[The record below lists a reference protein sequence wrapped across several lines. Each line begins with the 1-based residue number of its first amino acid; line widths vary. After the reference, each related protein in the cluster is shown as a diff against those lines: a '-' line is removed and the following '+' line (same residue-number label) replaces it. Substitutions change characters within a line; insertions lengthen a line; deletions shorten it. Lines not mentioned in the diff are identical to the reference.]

1 MNRRNAL
8 KRTGILTGA
17 AILTPTLLTIMQ
29 SCQAEDR
36 LEWQPLF
43 LDQDEAKFIAT
54 FVDTILPRTKTPGAL
69 DVKVDMFIDRLV
81 AETYDKG
88 GQESFR
94 QEIKK
99 FNEECTRDFG
109 APFAELSADKK
120 AEVCQA
126 AEKTSGQF
134 NGGVWGTAVGEQ
146 KPIGFY
152 RSLKSMSIWLYF
164 SSEEIGENVLNYDPI
179 PQKYEGCLN
188 VDDIGNRWSL

>member
-1 MNRRNAL
+1 MDRRKAL

-17 AILTPTLLTIMQ
+17 AILTPTLLSIIQ
-29 SCQAEDR
+29 SCKGESR
-36 LEWQPLF
+36 LEWKPLV
-43 LDQDEAKFIAT
+43 LDQNEANFIAA

-81 AETYDKG
+81 AETYDKA
-88 GQESFR
+88 GQENFK
-94 QEIKK
+94 QAIKK
-99 FNEECTRDFG
+99 FNEDCTRDFG
-109 APFAELSADKK
+109 APFANLSAEKK

-126 AEKTSGQF
+126 EEKTSGQF
-134 NGGVWGTAVGEQ
+134 NGGVWGTAVGVQ

-152 RSLKSMSIWLYF
+152 RSLKSMAIWLYF